1 MQKHVLVL
9 NAGSSSLKFALV
21 EPGSGE
27 RRLRGQVDR
36 IGGTEPV
43 LSYVA
48 GEHGGALRETLAEA
62 THDAALS
69 AVFALLAR
77 EASDVPVLAVGHRVV
92 HGGERFRAPVRLDD
106 GVVAAIEAVSHLAPL
121 HNPHCLHGIRAARR
135 ARPELLHVAV
145 FDTAFHQTMP
155 EYAYRYAVPESW
167 YREHGVRR
175 YGFHGTSH
183 HFVAEAAAR
192 ALEKGLGEL
201 CLITAHLGNGSSVT
215 AVERGRSVENT
226 MGMTPLSGVVMGTRS
241 GDIDPGA
248 VLFMAERLPGGAE
261 EVERVLNRESGLS
274 GLSGSTN
281 DVRELLAAE
290 ARGDARAKL
299 ALEVFCYRL
308 AAAIAAL
315 SVALTRLDAL
325 VFTGGIG
332 ENAGSLRRRT
342 VARLRQ
348 LGLALDEARNDA
360 PADTRVVRVD
370 AGRGPAILIV
380 KTDEEWMIAKA
391 TFELHGAR
399 ENAAGTAQ
407 N

>member
-1 MQKHVLVL
+1 MQEHVLVL
-9 NAGSSSLKFALV
+9 NAGSSSLKFALL
-21 EPGSGE
+21 EPASGD

-36 IGGTEPV
+36 IGGAEAV
-43 LSYVA
+43 LTYVL
-48 GEHGGALRETLAEA
+48 GVDGASQRETLAEN
-62 THDAALS
+62 THDAALA

-77 EASDVPVLAVGHRVV
+77 EASELRVLAVGHRVV

-135 ARPELLHVAV
+135 ARPDLPHVAV

-155 EYAYRYAVPESW
+155 EHAYRYAVPESW
-167 YREHGVRR
+167 YRDHGVRR

-192 ALEKGLGEL
+192 ALGKEPAEL

-248 VLFMAERLPGGAE
+248 VLFMAERLPGGVD
-261 EVERVLNRESGLS
+261 EVDRVLNRESGLR
-274 GLSGSTN
+274 GLSGVTN
-281 DVRELLAAE
+281 DVRELLDAE

-315 SVALTRLDAL
+315 SVALPALDAL

-332 ENAGSLRRRT
+332 ENASSLRRRT

-348 LGLALDEARNDA
+348 LGLELDHASNDA
-360 PADTRVVRVD
+360 PQPLRAARID
-370 AGRGPAILIV
+370 AGRGPAILVV

-391 TFELHGAR
+391 AFELRGAESASEPPR
-399 ENAAGTAQ
+399 R
-407 N
+407 